1 MSLLQALRAP
11 VLPPAPAL
19 ARPLDAALAAAL
31 AALGFFLPFST
42 AGVSL
47 SLAALALLALL
58 AAPAVWRTAPW
69 RDPVMAAGLLLL
81 AYIALHT
88 ILTSGLTPAARQ
100 AINRYHELFMAPV
113 LLALFRLVSARR
125 AFFRGLACGAVVYAA
140 AHWLAAFSLPLP
152 IDLASRRISAGFGLA
167 LCAFILLDQ
176 ARGSAQPWLL
186 RSAAAFL
193 ALTVLF
199 AIDGRTGHVLV
210 LLLVA
215 VAAWQHS
222 PRRWRWGAV
231 VALPLAVLALSLS
244 STAVQS
250 RLGETLGR
258 LGPTEGAPLTST
270 AIRVELLRNG
280 LTLARQHFA
289 LGAGFARY
297 QEIHEQAAQARYGA
311 DPGRR
316 HLLQESWVHAP
327 NPHNEY
333 LMQLVGGGV
342 VSLALF
348 VAWLLL
354 PVFRRGPMH
363 GALVGAS
370 LAFAVGCLLN
380 SLLMDFT
387 EGHLYVALLTWLLA
401 QAAESPARAASAPA

>member
-1 MSLLQALRAP
+1 MNLPQTLGAPLQ
-11 VLPPAPAL
+11 PPAPSL

-47 SLAALALLALL
+47 SLAALALLALPT
-58 AAPAVWRTAPW
+58 APALWRSAPW
-69 RDPVMAAGLLLL
+69 RDPVMATGLLLL

-88 ILTSGLTPAARQ
+88 LLTSGLTPAAGQ
-100 AINRYHELFMAPV
+100 AINRYHELLMAPV
-113 LLALFRLVSARR
+113 LFALLRLVSARR
-125 AFFRGLACGAVVYAA
+125 AFFRGLACGAVAYAA
-140 AHWLAAFSLPLP
+140 AHWLAALSLPLP

-167 LCAFILLDQ
+167 LCAFVFLDQ
-176 ARGSAQPWLL
+176 ARASARPWLL

-210 LLLVA
+210 LVLTA

-222 PRRWRWGAV
+222 PPRWRWGAV
-231 VALPLAVLALSLS
+231 IAVPLALAALSLG

-258 LGPTEGAPLTST
+258 SDSPEGTLTST
-270 AIRVELLRNG
+270 GIRVELLRNG
-280 LTLARQHFA
+280 LALARQHAAF
-289 LGAGFARY
+289 GAGFARY

-311 DPGRR
+311 DPARR
-316 HLLQESWVHAP
+316 HLLQDSWVHAP

-342 VSLALF
+342 VALALF

-354 PVFRRGPMH
+354 PVLRGGPMR
-363 GALVGAS
+363 GALVGVS

-380 SLLMDFT
+380 SSLMDFT

-401 QAAESPARAASAPA
+401 QAAEPSLRAASAAT